1 MLLLL
6 CFNTHNRQWKRARKK
21 NEREKKISNFFYF
34 RFSSSRIMFVCGREE
49 RKSIENNMIPFCLS
63 VSFNVPKERGSHV
76 VLVRN
81 SFLWSFTRCW
91 FKSLDTS
98 ENMCEKNGKMKPYG
112 VSCLWNRLVVIMDD
126 LSKRNL
132 NSSLSPSLFSLKRC
146 LFLWAMRKNTEIYQ
160 DWNRISSVCCPFLWR
175 PLKRS
180 ERNQWNVNSLFFTLN
195 CEVARC

>member
-1 MLLLL
+1 
-6 CFNTHNRQWKRARKK
+6 
-21 NEREKKISNFFYF
+21 
-34 RFSSSRIMFVCGREE
+34 
-49 RKSIENNMIPFCLS
+49 MIPFCLS

-160 DWNRISSVCCPFLWR
+160 DWNRISSVCCPFFYDAH
-175 PLKRS
+175 
-180 ERNQWNVNSLFFTLN
+180 WNDQKEINEMWTHCFSHWTAKWLGVKCSYIRHKSGRFSCCIWLSSSHPHALFSLLHI
-195 CEVARC
+195 CSW